1 MYLFSIFAEKSL
13 EFDEI
18 EEVKA
23 ASATAGKD
31 GTEEEASSRPT
42 RRRRRDGMYIFIACV
57 RSTKEGN
64 VFSLFLV
71 SGTWSFLRGTPGLLY
86 QVLSLG
92 GGLPQL
98 GLQPGWGGVP

>member
-1 MYLFSIFAEKSL
+1 MLIDPLMTFLQLIHFEFSSVLRSVLFSTLAEKSL

-42 RRRRRDGMYIFIACV
+42 RRRRRDGMYIFH
-57 RSTKEGN
+57 SS
-64 VFSLFLV
+64 FSNL
-71 SGTWSFLRGTPGLLY
+71 SPY
-86 QVLSLG
+86 VLSNNATRAHFELSKRQS
-92 GGLPQL
+92 L
-98 GLQPGWGGVP
+98 